1 MLQINKH
8 TVFILIIAFNTR
20 PCYILG
26 TRLAM
31 YVKTALRE
39 PPIIDSIKPQELK
52 SGDVSSFPNVLII
65 EAGGNTVELTS
76 TFIPSILFPKTDCF
90 TIPQASSCPTMIFDC
105 ADKESVAKKKQNNT
119 LVLFIVTIIRSYNDF
134 HFCILI
140 FWRPFVIMDFIASI

>member
-39 PPIIDSIKPQELK
+39 PPIIDSIKPPVIMKRPVFL
-52 SGDVSSFPNVLII
+52 SII
-65 EAGGNTVELTS
+65 IICQQYLLACLFVFFNKDLPTS
-76 TFIPSILFPKTDCF
+76 LSLVYC
-90 TIPQASSCPTMIFDC
+90 IPQASSCPTMIFDC

>member
-39 PPIIDSIKPQELK
+39 PPIIDSIKP
-52 SGDVSSFPNVLII
+52 P
-65 EAGGNTVELTS
+65 
-76 TFIPSILFPKTDCF
+76 
-90 TIPQASSCPTMIFDC
+90 
-105 ADKESVAKKKQNNT
+105 
-119 LVLFIVTIIRSYNDF
+119 
-134 HFCILI
+134 
-140 FWRPFVIMDFIASI
+140 VIMKRPVFLSIIIICQQYLLACLFVFFNKDLPTSLSLVYCISINNPCMT

>member
-39 PPIIDSIKPQELK
+39 PPIIDSIKPPVIMKRPVFL
-52 SGDVSSFPNVLII
+52 SII
-65 EAGGNTVELTS
+65 IICQQYLLACLFV
-76 TFIPSILFPKTDCF
+76 FIPSILFPKTDCF